1 MEDVKYVALEQ
12 RNYMILKAICD
23 YNGDA
28 QTFEFLRTRYNQNDQ
43 FNYHVKGY
51 SLRTGID
58 GRFGTARYQ
67 NIKPWRR
74 PEDEDGLVGFQ
85 EVSKYS

>member
-1 MEDVKYVALEQ
+1 
-12 RNYMILKAICD
+12 MILKAICD
-23 YNGDA
+23 YSGDA
-28 QTFEFLRTRYNQNDQ
+28 STLEFLRNRYNQDDKMH
-43 FNYHVKGY
+43 YHVKGA

-67 NIKPWRR
+67 NIKLWRK